1 MRGWNTE
8 LNIVKE
14 YKQYFT
20 PLGLADFMVGLVPEN
35 NVNTVVD
42 LSMGECGLLEAAKK
56 RWDNASFWGADIDET
71 LLSKIHAKSPYIHT
85 FSGDSLGDTIGNW
98 VEYQDILEKDKFELA
113 IANPPFNFFD
123 QASVCVDGFEMVLP
137 IEMRFLLKYIE
148 IVKEG
153 GYICIILPYG
163 FLSLDL
169 YSKLRL
175 EILKKVTIHKVIKI
189 FENCFERID
198 ADTCLLL
205 LQKKNYTDEYIQDK
219 IVIEY
224 LDSHYSLQNHTNI
237 VISSGENRLDLEYHK
252 LLKDFQKI
260 RGQSKYPIKLLS
272 QYVENCKRGRTLTN
286 KKDLVVENGIRFLHT
301 TDVKHL
307 SISNASPVYV
317 LRNTDYFKE
326 SIVRPKN
333 ILIGRVGK
341 ACIGKIAIIP
351 ERYPKTVT
359 SDCIFCLEI
368 KDIEPYYLTLFLG
381 SIYGQMQ
388 LKGFSKGS
396 CSKYITKEDLMRLM
410 IIVPDMETQIYF
422 REKYLDILSRRGRTN
437 KTLLLEKLVNEMEN
451 IIGKE

>member
-1 MRGWNTE
+1 M
-8 LNIVKE
+8 VK
-14 YKQYFT
+14 
-20 PLGLADFMVGLVPEN
+20 LVPEN

-42 LSMGECGLLEAAKK
+42 LSMGECGLLESAKR
-56 RWDNASFWGADIDET
+56 RWNNASFWGADIDET

-85 FSGDSLGDTIGNW
+85 FSGDSLGDTIENW
-98 VEYQDILEKDKFELA
+98 VQYQEILEKNKFDLA

-123 QASVCVDGFEMVLP
+123 QVSVYVDGSKMVLP

-175 EILKKVTIHKVIKI
+175 EILKRVTIHNIIKI

-205 LQKKNYTDEYIQDK
+205 LQKKSSGDEYIQDK
-219 IVIEY
+219 IAIEY
-224 LDSHYSLQNHTNI
+224 LDNQYSLQNYTNI
-237 VISSGENRLDLEYHK
+237 AISSGENRLDLEYHE
-252 LLKDFQKI
+252 LLEDFQKI
-260 RGQSKYPIKLLS
+260 RHGCQYPMEQLS
-272 QYVENCKRGRTLTN
+272 QYVENFKRGRTLAN
-286 KKDLVVENGIRFLHT
+286 KKDLVAEKGTRFLHT
-301 TDVKHL
+301 TDLKYL
-307 SISNASPVYV
+307 TISNTSPVYV

-326 SIVRPKN
+326 SIVRPRN

-341 ACIGKIAIIP
+341 ACIGKIAIVP
-351 ERYPKTVT
+351 NYYPKTVM

-368 KDIEPYYLTLFLG
+368 KDIDPYYLTLFLS

-388 LKGFSKGS
+388 LKGLAKGS
-396 CSKYITKEDLMRLM
+396 CSKYITKKDLLQLM
-410 IIVPDMETQIYF
+410 IIVPDTETQIYF
-422 REKYLDILSRRGRTN
+422 REKYLYILSRRGRTN
-437 KTLLLEKLVNEMEN
+437 KIILLEKLVLELET
-451 IIGKE
+451 ILGKE